1 MLILSPLIRLN
12 TIILQIL
19 QGCSSKGTA
28 LGDNLSTCI
37 ILNTLRSH
45 TFCKCKQL
53 VYEDILQVITL
64 CLILLINLSKNNLIL
79 LL

>member
-1 MLILSPLIRLN
+1 MLILADIVHNKSLNQAIGMLILSPLIRLN

-45 TFCKCKQL
+45 TFCKRK
-53 VYEDILQVITL
+53 
-64 CLILLINLSKNNLIL
+64 
-79 LL
+79 